1 MDTCFS
7 KRGRKAE
14 DNEANPKLLHA
25 VEEDLAQECEDVPI
39 HPKKKKLIK
48 YSPRKTRAL
57 ELAKLKE
64 QTKMDRQKI
73 EHLEERI
80 NYLEEAN
87 KDLKAD
93 KDFLLANIKEAP
105 STLTSSG
112 KGTNALQ
119 LTSMQY

>member
-1 MDTCFS
+1 M
-7 KRGRKAE
+7 
-14 DNEANPKLLHA
+14 
-25 VEEDLAQECEDVPI
+25 
-39 HPKKKKLIK
+39 
-48 YSPRKTRAL
+48 SPTGPL

-87 KDLKAD
+87 RDLKAD
-93 KDFLLANIKEAP
+93 KDSLLSQIKEAP
-105 STLTSSG
+105 SMPSSTG

-119 LTSMQY
+119 LTFMQYQMFKELVEEKLK